1 MKTRFFKTVLTLSAA
16 MLWLTAALQGQ
27 MPPRSLLRVEVPF
40 EFVAGGVNLPAGEY
54 DVLHIM
60 NPNTILLRNRNGQGQ
75 AVVRVLV
82 SPIALGESSSK
93 LIFNR
98 YGEKYFLSQ
107 VWTEQ
112 DNEVHD
118 CFKSTAELTLA
129 RSSQKLP
136 EVATVYAKP

>member
-1 MKTRFFKTVLTLSAA
+1 MKTRFVITLLTLSSAI
-16 MLWLTAALQGQ
+16 LWFTVALQGQ
-27 MPPRSLLRVEVPF
+27 MAPRPLLKVDVPF
-40 EFVAGGVNLPAGEY
+40 KFVAGGMNLPAGQY

-60 NPNTILLRNRNGQGQ
+60 NPGTLLLRNRNGHGS

-82 SPIALGESSSK
+82 SPTTPGDSSAR
-93 LIFNR
+93 LVFNR

-118 CFKSTAELTLA
+118 CFKSSAELTLA
-129 RSSQKLP
+129 RSSRKLP
-136 EVATVYAKP
+136 EVATVYARP

>member
-1 MKTRFFKTVLTLSAA
+1 
-16 MLWLTAALQGQ
+16 
-27 MPPRSLLRVEVPF
+27 
-40 EFVAGGVNLPAGEY
+40 
-54 DVLHIM
+54 M